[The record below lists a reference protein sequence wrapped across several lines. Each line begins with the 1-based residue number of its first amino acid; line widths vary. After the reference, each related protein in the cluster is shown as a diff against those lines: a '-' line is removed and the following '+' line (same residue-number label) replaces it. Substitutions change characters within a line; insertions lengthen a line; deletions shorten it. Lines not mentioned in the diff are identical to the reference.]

1 MKFEIAEAPEQ
12 GKDMPIKEMPIK
24 VWLEKTEGGTIFLV
38 ANGAKLLYF
47 DGEERK
53 LTTWSLD
60 ESRTRAMGFNHTSD
74 GCVRVN

>member
-1 MKFEIAEAPEQ
+1 MKFEIAESPKQHEE
-12 GKDMPIKEMPIK
+12 KPIK
-24 VWLEKTEGGTIFLV
+24 VWLEAEADGTVFLV